1 MQAIRAI
8 IVEDEPAG
16 RDNLA
21 LKIRNNCPGIELIA
35 LCSSGEEA
43 IREID
48 EQRPQLIFLDI
59 QLGSMSGFDVLE
71 RVRHVSFEVIFT
83 TAFEQFAIKAFKT
96 NALDYLIKPIDVS
109 ELIRAVNKARS
120 KIESQTATSGPVA
133 TRLAIP
139 LGGGMKIVGFE
150 EIIYCES
157 DDNNTHIYLENGS
170 KEGVRVARTLTSIA
184 QKLPEQDFFQIQR
197 SYVVNRRFVTGITG
211 EGFATMRSGKSLSI
225 SRDKRDAF
233 RQWLE
238 NGMIHL

>member
-1 MQAIRAI
+1 MQSIRAV

-35 LCSSGEEA
+35 LCGSGEEA
-43 IREID
+43 IQVID
-48 EQRPQLIFLDI
+48 DQRPQLIFLDI

-71 RVRHVSFEVIFT
+71 RVKHVNFEVIFT

-96 NALDYLIKPIDVS
+96 NALDYLIKPIDIS
-109 ELIRAVNKARS
+109 ELIGAVHKART
-120 KIESQTATSGPVA
+120 KIEAQAAASGPAA

-139 LGGGMKIVGFE
+139 LGGGMRIVGFE

-157 DDNNTHIYLENGS
+157 DDNNTHIYLENMG
-170 KEGVRVARTLTSIA
+170 KEGIRVARTLTSIA
-184 QKLPEQDFFQIQR
+184 QKLPDQDFFQIQR
-197 SYVVNRRFVTGITG
+197 SYIVNRRFVTGITG
-211 EGFATMRSGKSLSI
+211 EGFATMKNGKSLSI
-225 SRDKRDAF
+225 SRDRKDAF

-238 NGMIHL
+238 NGMIHI